1 MKNSQERLYQFA
13 ILVMIWFLGIS
24 VGISMA
30 KVASGCASSY
40 THISLILTFL
50 VICTFISL
58 ILTFLVI
65 FFDITLL
72 LDKEDSKC

>member
-13 ILVMIWFLGIS
+13 ILVMMWFLGIS
-24 VGISMA
+24 IGISMA

-50 VICTFISL
+50 VI
-58 ILTFLVI
+58 

-72 LDKEDSKC
+72 LDIEDSKC

>member
-1 MKNSQERLYQFA
+1 MKISQERLYQFA

-24 VGISMA
+24 IGISMA

-50 VICTFISL
+50 VI
-58 ILTFLVI
+58 

-72 LDKEDSKC
+72 LDIEDSKC

>member
-1 MKNSQERLYQFA
+1 MKISQERLYQFA
-13 ILVMIWFLGIS
+13 ILVMMWFLGIS
-24 VGISMA
+24 IGISMA

-50 VICTFISL
+50 VI
-58 ILTFLVI
+58 

-72 LDKEDSKC
+72 LDIEDSKC

>member
-24 VGISMA
+24 IGISMA

-50 VICTFISL
+50 VI
-58 ILTFLVI
+58 

-72 LDKEDSKC
+72 LDIEDSKC